1 MNPAPILPDVTR
13 ILVDAT
19 TIKATSD
26 KIGKIEN
33 KSIEQLPATR

>member
-19 TIKATSD
+19 TTKATKD
-26 KIGKIEN
+26 NIGNIEK
-33 KSIEQLPATR
+33 KSIEQLPAAC